1 MVTKKTNREEN
12 CFIFLTL
19 GIVLFALCL
28 LSLRYGSAYMT
39 GEEFVSALF
48 DVKRKTP
55 YGIILYSVRLPRTLS
70 AVIAGASLAVSGALL
85 QRITNNKMAS
95 PGLIGVNSGAGFAV
109 ILSLY
114 FFPRL
119 FSYIPLFAFF
129 GAFLST
135 IFIVALSKKAGF
147 TKNAV
152 VLTGL
157 ALSSVL
163 SAGISFFSM
172 LDSDLL
178 VSYNAF
184 SVGSL
189 ASVEMSQLYLPC
201 IMSAFAFLSAI
212 ALSKKIDLLMLGDD
226 VAKSIG
232 VRCERV
238 RLFAML
244 ISSLAGGSAVSFAG
258 LLGFVGLMAPHIASR
273 FVGARTRHVI
283 ISSSFVG
290 AILVVLA
297 DLLGRVLFS
306 PGEMPVGILMSLIGA
321 PFFILLL
328 LFSKGGK

>member
-1 MVTKKTNREEN
+1 MVKKKTSRKEN
-12 CFIFLTL
+12 IFIFLSL

-39 GEEFVSALF
+39 GKEFVNALF

-55 YGIILYSVRLPRTLS
+55 YGIILYSVRLPRTLAGVVS
-70 AVIAGASLAVSGALL
+70 GASLAVSGALL

-109 ILSLY
+109 IISLY
-114 FFPRL
+114 FFPKL
-119 FSYIPLFAFF
+119 FSYIPLFAFV

-135 IFIVALSKKAGF
+135 LFIVALSKKAGF
-147 TKNAV
+147 TKGAV

-157 ALSSVL
+157 ALNAVL
-163 SAGISFFSM
+163 SSGISFFSM
-172 LDSDLL
+172 LDSDIL

-189 ASVEMSQLYLPC
+189 ASVKMSNLFLPC
-201 IMSAFAFLSAI
+201 IMSALSFAFAIFLSE
-212 ALSKKIDLLMLGDD
+212 KIDMLLLGDD

-232 VRCERV
+232 VGCERV
-238 RLFAML
+238 RLLAML
-244 ISSLAGGSAVSFAG
+244 ASSVLGGSAVSFAG

-273 FVGARTRHVI
+273 FVRANTRPLLVL
-283 ISSSFVG
+283 SALVG
-290 AILVVLA
+290 SILVLLA

-321 PFFILLL
+321 PFFIILL